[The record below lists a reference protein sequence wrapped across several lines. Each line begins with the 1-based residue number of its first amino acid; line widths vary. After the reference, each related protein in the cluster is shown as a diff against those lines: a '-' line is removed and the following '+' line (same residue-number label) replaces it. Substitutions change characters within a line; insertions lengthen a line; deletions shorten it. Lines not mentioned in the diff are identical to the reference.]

1 MKICKHS
8 DPGRKAKKDCGFV
21 VTFSK
26 LINMQRQ
33 RQAFQDGAQISSW
46 TRNDVNEAESEKKA
60 PL

>member
-8 DPGRKAKKDCGFV
+8 DPERKAKKDCGFV
-21 VTFSK
+21 FNFSK

-33 RQAFQDGAQISSW
+33 RQVFHDGVQISSW